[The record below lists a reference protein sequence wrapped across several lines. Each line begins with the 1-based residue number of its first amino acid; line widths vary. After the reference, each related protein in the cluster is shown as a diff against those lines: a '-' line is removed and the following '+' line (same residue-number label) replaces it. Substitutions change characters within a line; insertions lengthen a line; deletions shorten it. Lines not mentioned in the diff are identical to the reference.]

1 MLNNNL
7 NHKPFISPEEL
18 TMSYNEFFYL
28 IFAGQIL
35 IISVFIARWT
45 KNRVV
50 QLLADYPP
58 AEYPKLYPVSV
69 ARIKTVLHTFS
80 WLNLLMVLIGIGI
93 LVASAAT
100 DATELLHWDTQA
112 VLVIYFL
119 LQYLPFLFL
128 GTSNLKYHQLMRS
141 HNPSPKRQ
149 AQLSRRSVSDF
160 ASAWLLKAAIA
171 SLMLYVLTVV
181 YVQQNPFP
189 GFVGYWNI
197 LFVLLLNVFFAVMIQ
212 YQIKGKKLDPHQSH
226 QDRMNQTALVVKLL
240 LVGLIACHVF
250 MITNLFLSLLDLRH
264 ISDMVQSLYF
274 SLIALMM
281 GRTTVYEAQDYE
293 VYQAEAD

>member
-1 MLNNNL
+1 MNNQAYTL
-7 NHKPFISPEEL
+7 LEEL
-18 TMSYNEFFYL
+18 NMSYNEIFYL

-35 IISVFIARWT
+35 IISVLIARWT

-69 ARIKTVLHTFS
+69 SKIQTVLHTFG
-80 WLNLLMVLIGIGI
+80 WLNLLMVLIGSSI

-112 VLVIYFL
+112 VLVIYFF
-119 LQYLPFLFL
+119 LQYVPFLFL

-141 HNPSPKRQ
+141 HNPSSERQ
-149 AQLSRRSVSDF
+149 AQLSRRSVRDF
-160 ASAWLLKAAIA
+160 APTWLLAGALG
-171 SLMLYVLTVV
+171 SFVMYVLTVL
-181 YVQQNPFP
+181 YIQQNPFP

-212 YQIKGKKLDPHQSH
+212 HQIKGKKLDPHQSH

-240 LVGLIACHVF
+240 LLGLVACHVF
-250 MITNLFLSLLDLRH
+250 MITNLFLSLFDQRH
-264 ISDMVQSLYF
+264 ISDLVQSLYF

-281 GRTTVYEAQDYE
+281 ARTTVYEAHDYE
-293 VYQAEAD
+293 VYKADSGATP

>member
-1 MLNNNL
+1 MSNN
-7 NHKPFISPEEL
+7 EL
-18 TMSYNEFFYL
+18 LYL

-35 IISVFIARWT
+35 IISVLIARWT

-58 AEYPKLYPVSV
+58 AEYPKLYPVAV
-69 ARIKTVLHTFS
+69 NKINTVLQTFS
-80 WLNLLMVLIGIGI
+80 WLNLLMVLLGTSI
-93 LVASAAT
+93 LAISAAT
-100 DATELLHWDTQA
+100 DATELLHWDTQS

-119 LQYLPFLFL
+119 LQYLPFAFL

-141 HNPSPKRQ
+141 HNTSTKRQ
-149 AQLSRRSVSDF
+149 AQLNRRAVRDF
-160 ASAWLLKAAIA
+160 ASNWLLGGALG
-171 SLMLYVLTVV
+171 SFVLYVLTVM

-197 LFVLLLNVFFAVMIQ
+197 LFVLLLNLFFAVMIQ
-212 YQIKGKKLDPHQSH
+212 YQIKGKKIDPHQSH

-240 LVGLIACHVF
+240 LLGLIACHLF
-250 MITNLFLSLLDLRH
+250 MITNLFLSLFDLRH

-281 GRTTVYEAQDYE
+281 GRTTVYEAHDYE
-293 VYQAEAD
+293 VYKADSGTAS